1 MYNSVHKIIFFTSQ
15 SYKLPNIFNFLKTHY
30 MNDISKRFASY
41 LMDDYKIKG
50 TTEEDVD
57 KAINRIFRFELL
69 DDAQQVLFVEIMN
82 EALDVP
88 WIAEQL
94 TGIWDRY
101 NKEIYDCQKE
111 DSYENN

>member
-1 MYNSVHKIIFFTSQ
+1 MYINYILCIFTKQNKLFTLQ
-15 SYKLPNIFNFLKTHY
+15 KTN

-41 LMDDYKIKG
+41 LMDDYHIKG

-57 KAINRIFRFELL
+57 KAINKIFRYELL
-69 DDAQQVLFVEIMN
+69 NDAQQVLFNEIMT

-94 TGIWDRY
+94 TDVWDRY
-101 NKEIYDCQKE
+101 EQEILDCKKE
-111 DSYENN
+111 DYYENR

>member
-1 MYNSVHKIIFFTSQ
+1 
-15 SYKLPNIFNFLKTHY
+15 

-57 KAINRIFRFELL
+57 KAICKIFRFELL

-82 EALDVP
+82 DALDVP

-94 TGIWDRY
+94 TGEWDRY
-101 NKEIYDCQKE
+101 EQEILDCKKE
-111 DSYENN
+111 DYYENR

>member
-1 MYNSVHKIIFFTSQ
+1 
-15 SYKLPNIFNFLKTHY
+15 
-30 MNDISKRFASY
+30 
-41 LMDDYKIKG
+41 MDDYKIKG

-57 KAINRIFRFELL
+57 KAINKIFRFELL
-69 DDAQQVLFVEIMN
+69 DDAQQVLFNEIMT

-101 NKEIYDCQKE
+101 NQEIYDCQKE

>member
-1 MYNSVHKIIFFTSQ
+1 
-15 SYKLPNIFNFLKTHY
+15 

-57 KAINRIFRFELL
+57 KAINKIFRYELL
-69 DDAQQVLFVEIMN
+69 DDAQQVLFNEIMT

-88 WIAEQL
+88 WIADQL
-94 TGIWDRY
+94 TDVWDRY
-101 NKEIYDCQKE
+101 NQEILDCKKE
-111 DSYENN
+111 DYYENR

>member
-1 MYNSVHKIIFFTSQ
+1 
-15 SYKLPNIFNFLKTHY
+15 

-57 KAINRIFRFELL
+57 KAICKIFRFELL

-88 WIAEQL
+88 WIAEQI
-94 TGIWDRY
+94 TGIRDRY
-101 NKEIYDCQKE
+101 NQEIYDCQKE
-111 DSYENN
+111 DNYDNH

>member
-1 MYNSVHKIIFFTSQ
+1 
-15 SYKLPNIFNFLKTHY
+15 

-57 KAINRIFRFELL
+57 KAINK
-69 DDAQQVLFVEIMN
+69 IMT

-94 TGIWDRY
+94 TDVWDRY
-101 NKEIYDCQKE
+101 EQEILDCKKE
-111 DSYENN
+111 DYENR

>member
-1 MYNSVHKIIFFTSQ
+1 
-15 SYKLPNIFNFLKTHY
+15 

-41 LMDDYKIKG
+41 LMDDYHIKG

-57 KAINRIFRFELL
+57 KAINKIFRFELL

-82 EALDVP
+82 DALDVS

-101 NKEIYDCQKE
+101 NQEIYDCQKE
-111 DSYENN
+111 DSYENR

>member
-1 MYNSVHKIIFFTSQ
+1 
-15 SYKLPNIFNFLKTHY
+15 
-30 MNDISKRFASY
+30 MNEISKIFASY

-57 KAINRIFRFELL
+57 KAIYKIFRYDLL
-69 DDAQQVLFVEIMN
+69 DDAQQILFNSIIN

-94 TGIWDRY
+94 TDIWDRY
-101 NKEIYDCQKE
+101 NQEILDCQKE
-111 DSYENN
+111 DSYENR